1 MAETFNDVVSKT
13 AESIPRLSKIERLKS
28 LDPAILLL
36 EKAYGQ
42 GTIMRMD
49 SNRIDFPHIETDIL
63 SLDIASGIG
72 GLPRGRIIE
81 IYGNESSGK
90 TSLVLNL
97 IAQAQKNDGICAF
110 VDVEHALDPVW
121 ARKLGVNVDELL
133 VSQPDGAEQAL
144 EIVDAFVKSGG
155 LDIVVV
161 DSVAALVPRA
171 EAEGD
176 MGDAHMAI
184 LARLM
189 GQALRKLTAAVQKTN
204 TTLVFINQTRSNIGG
219 YGSPVTTSGGKAL
232 KFFASQRIEVA
243 KIESLKKGDNQIGNR
258 VRAKFVKNKVS
269 PPFKIAEFDLMFDGY
284 FNKEGSII
292 EEAEKL
298 KIIKKSGSWYSYN
311 DNRLGQGLDKS
322 SQLLMDNRELCE
334 EIKQKVIQYHREIS
348 IEKMTNSSEEGRQR
362 RRAGQSVDQASQV
375 EDSDVETHSS
385 EEE

>member
-1 MAETFNDVVSKT
+1 MSETFNQLAAKT
-13 AESIPRLSKIERLKS
+13 ADSIPRLSKVERLRS

-42 GTIMRMD
+42 GTVMRMD
-49 SNRIDFPHIETDIL
+49 SNRIEFPHISTDIL
-63 SLDIASGIG
+63 SFDIASGIG
-72 GLPRGRIIE
+72 GVPKGRIIE

-90 TSLVLNL
+90 TSLVLDI

-110 VDVEHALDPVW
+110 VDAEHALDPVW

-155 LDIVVV
+155 IDVVV
-161 DSVAALVPRA
+161 LDSVAALVPRA

-189 GQALRKLTAAVQKTN
+189 GQAMRKLTASVQKSN
-204 TTLVFINQTRSNIGG
+204 TVLILINQTRSNIGG
-219 YGSPVTTSGGKAL
+219 YGSPVTTSGGKAI

-243 KIESLKKGDNQIGNR
+243 KIETLKKGDESIGNR
-258 VRAKFVKNKVS
+258 IRAKFVKNKVS
-269 PPFKIAEFDLMFDGY
+269 PPFKVAEFDLMFDGY

-292 EEAEKL
+292 EEAEKI
-298 KIIKKSGSWYSYN
+298 KIVKKSGSWYSYN

-322 SQLLMDNRELCE
+322 CQLLMQNPALAEELKTKVLDHY
-334 EIKQKVIQYHREIS
+334 KQES
-348 IEKMTNSSEEGRQR
+348 ILKLNSSEEGRRKR
-362 RRAGQSVDQASQV
+362 REENSQ
-375 EDSDVETHSS
+375 EKFSEKVETSS
-385 EEE
+385 EEDSTDEV

>member
-1 MAETFNDVVSKT
+1 MSETFNQLAAKT
-13 AESIPRLSKIERLKS
+13 ADSIPRLSKVDRLRS

-42 GTIMRMD
+42 GTVMRMD
-49 SNRIDFPHIETDIL
+49 SNRVEFPHISTDIL
-63 SLDIASGIG
+63 SFDIASGIEG
-72 GLPRGRIIE
+72 VPKGRIIE

-90 TSLVLNL
+90 TSLVLDI

-110 VDVEHALDPVW
+110 VDAEHALDPVW

-155 LDIVVV
+155 LDVVV
-161 DSVAALVPRA
+161 LDSVAALVPRA

-189 GQALRKLTAAVQKTN
+189 GQAMRKLTASVQKSN
-204 TTLVFINQTRSNIGG
+204 TVLILINQTRSNIGG
-219 YGSPVTTSGGKAL
+219 YGSPVTTSGGKAI

-243 KIESLKKGDNQIGNR
+243 KIETLKKGDESIGNR
-258 VRAKFVKNKVS
+258 IRAKFVKNKVS
-269 PPFKIAEFDLMFDGY
+269 PPFKVAEFDLMFDGY

-292 EEAEKL
+292 EEAEKI
-298 KIIKKSGSWYSYN
+298 KIVKKSGSWYSYGET
-311 DNRLGQGLDKS
+311 RLGQGLDKS
-322 SQLLMDNRELCE
+322 CQLLMQTPSIAEEL
-334 EIKQKVIQYHREIS
+334 KSKVLEHYRQES
-348 IEKMTNSSEEGRQR
+348 ITRLGSSEEGRQKR
-362 RRAGQSVDQASQV
+362 REAASEVSEPEIQDSEV
-375 EDSDVETHSS
+375 EKI
-385 EEE
+385 EE

>member
-72 GLPRGRIIE
+72 GFPRGRIIE

-204 TTLVFINQTRSNIGG
+204 TTLVFINQTRSNIGC
-219 YGSPVTTSGGKAL
+219 
-232 KFFASQRIEVA
+232 F
-243 KIESLKKGDNQIGNR
+243 
-258 VRAKFVKNKVS
+258 
-269 PPFKIAEFDLMFDGY
+269 
-284 FNKEGSII
+284 
-292 EEAEKL
+292 
-298 KIIKKSGSWYSYN
+298 
-311 DNRLGQGLDKS
+311 S
-322 SQLLMDNRELCE
+322 SNTEL
-334 EIKQKVIQYHREIS
+334 EIQF
-348 IEKMTNSSEEGRQR
+348 
-362 RRAGQSVDQASQV
+362 
-375 EDSDVETHSS
+375 
-385 EEE
+385 

>member
-1 MAETFNDVVSKT
+1 MVTEKIKMGELFSKIGIDETSLKENESIDISDKEIKVKSFNHTTKQEEFKKIKRLMRKPDSEKYLVNGKLEVSK
-13 AESIPRLSKIERLKS
+13 EHRLSARLDKSSEFSSYLEVGLLYSKYNGNFYLFENGNWKTGQIEKTEEKIKVY
-28 LDPAILLL
+28 DL
-36 EKAYGQ
+36 EVEDNHNLFTNG
-42 GTIMRMD
+42 
-49 SNRIDFPHIETDIL
+49 IL
-63 SLDIASGIG
+63 SHNS
-72 GLPRGRIIE
+72 
-81 IYGNESSGK
+81 
-90 TSLVLNL
+90 
-97 IAQAQKNDGICAF
+97 
-110 VDVEHALDPVW
+110 
-121 ARKLGVNVDELL
+121 
-133 VSQPDGAEQAL
+133 
-144 EIVDAFVKSGG
+144 
-155 LDIVVV
+155 
-161 DSVAALVPRA
+161 
-171 EAEGD
+171 
-176 MGDAHMAI
+176 
-184 LARLM
+184 
-189 GQALRKLTAAVQKTN
+189 
-204 TTLVFINQTRSNIGG
+204 

-292 EEAEKL
+292 EEAEKI
-298 KIIKKSGSWYSYN
+298 KIVKKSGSWYAYGET
-311 DNRLGQGLDKS
+311 RLGQGLDKS

>member
-1 MAETFNDVVSKT
+1 MSETFNQLAAKT
-13 AESIPRLSKIERLKS
+13 ADSIPRLSKVDRLRS

-42 GTIMRMD
+42 GTVMRMD
-49 SNRIDFPHIETDIL
+49 SNRIEFPHISTDIL
-63 SLDIASGIG
+63 SFDIASGIG
-72 GLPRGRIIE
+72 GVPKGRIIE

-90 TSLVLNL
+90 TSLVLDI

-110 VDVEHALDPVW
+110 VDAEHALDPVW

-144 EIVDAFVKSGG
+144 EIVDAFIKSGG
-155 LDIVVV
+155 LDVVV
-161 DSVAALVPRA
+161 LDSVAALVPRA

-189 GQALRKLTAAVQKTN
+189 GQAMRKLTASVQKSN
-204 TTLVFINQTRSNIGG
+204 TVLILINQTRSNIGG
-219 YGSPVTTSGGKAL
+219 YGSPVTTSGGKAI

-243 KIESLKKGDNQIGNR
+243 KIETLKKGDESIGNR
-258 VRAKFVKNKVS
+258 IRAKFVKNKVS
-269 PPFKIAEFDLMFDGY
+269 PPFKVAEFDLMFDGY

-292 EEAEKL
+292 EEAEKI
-298 KIIKKSGSWYSYN
+298 KIVKKSGSWYSYN
-311 DNRLGQGLDKS
+311 DNKLGQGLDKS
-322 SQLLMDNRELCE
+322 CQLLMQNPALAEELKTKVLDHY
-334 EIKQKVIQYHREIS
+334 KQES
-348 IEKMTNSSEEGRQR
+348 IFKLNSSEEGRQR
-362 RRAGQSVDQASQV
+362 RREAAFEASNTPDEDQDISQI
-375 EDSDVETHSS
+375 ESP